1 MKLFRQLFY
10 LIIVLS
16 FLSVLKKIRQI
27 KLLIVLFYLV
37 QILQYRAT
45 DFVAPG
51 PGKLMMTYTP
61 EQGEKM
67 EFEVYDFANGGGV
80 GMCMYN
86 TDKVGFNIFLK
97 FCVKTFWDL
106 FYNLVL
112 YFYNRLES

>member
-1 MKLFRQLFY
+1 MKLFRLPFY
-10 LIIVLS
+10 LMIVLS

-86 TDKVGFNIFLK
+86 TDKVGFNIFFK
-97 FCVKTFWDL
+97 
-106 FYNLVL
+106 VL
-112 YFYNRLES
+112 CKNILRFVL